1 MKNIEQE
8 GMRRRTFLGGAS
20 AASVGAILVGNGW
33 ADAAAF
39 FTESGVDLRGLTRA
53 GFELRHTSCMQCGAL
68 CGLSAI
74 VNTMAKPGEKGFFVF
89 GNQNFDHPQRGMCGR
104 GATSPQT
111 WDSPLRLKKPLKL
124 VGPRGSGEFKEISW
138 EQALTEIAD
147 RMKGLIDESGAESI
161 CFTGHNLATTMQ
173 WLMMGL
179 GAPNYIPQS
188 STCNTA
194 GVVARKWMMGSAFSH
209 HAAVDPDYDRVRFV
223 LFPGRTLHAPIG
235 AQHRLAKAKAKGAR
249 AAFLN
254 PAHPDSC
261 FAGGEWISCRPGT
274 DAAFLLGVAH
284 VLVKENL
291 YDADFVRR
299 YTNLPFLLKAD
310 GHPLTAADLE
320 EGGDANSFRVIDA
333 ATGAPAAHDDASV
346 TTDMTFEGSVA
357 KADGSTI
364 EVTTA
369 WNRFVAHLEQYTP
382 AAAAAISDTP
392 EETVVRMARTL
403 ANTLGVVEDTWY
415 NTRNGNDTDA
425 IMAIMTVNGLL
436 GNIDKAGG
444 MCLRASHGLPGVIS
458 RDAEGVIKTRL
469 GAELALPKV
478 AKRLDQQLFP
488 ETNGTFEAVV
498 KSVVDG
504 DAPYPIRALFNIDA
518 TIFHRD
524 PNTARIEDMLRKLD
538 LVVTTD
544 ILHQEVCDWSDYV
557 LPSDMFLERDDLH
570 AIGWSLAP
578 AVALD
583 RAVTEPPA
591 GADVRPME
599 WIGFQI
605 LKRIYPDRAAA
616 LGWEEPFEDPK
627 VFKTDFL
634 RRIEAARIA
643 GLAKHWELDPQQL
656 SAELETEGFKIMKPI
671 KHMVVPYEKPF
682 ASPSGRLEIYAFHPV
697 EKGYREHGFAR
708 HIDPPAY
715 TLPTRVSEFYLVSG
729 KSPSG
734 SCATAALAFSSQYLA
749 ENAVWVNPIDA
760 EFLEVADG
768 DMIELTGLDVAWT
781 AQTKVR
787 VTPRVHRGVIFTFSY
802 VGGNRQ
808 PVLQQTKGFER
819 IAEGINPH
827 WFATS
832 RVDPTTGSNF
842 NNSTVRARRVI
853 VS

>member
-1 MKNIEQE
+1 MKKTEQFE
-8 GMRRRTFLGGAS
+8 IPRRAFLGGAS
-20 AASVGAILVGNGW
+20 AASIGALLVGNGW
-33 ADAAAF
+33 AEAAGY
-39 FTESGVDLRGLTRA
+39 FTENGVDLRGLRKA

-89 GNQNFDHPQRGMCGR
+89 GNQNYDHPQRGMCGR

-111 WDSPLRLKKPLKL
+111 WDSPLRLRKPLKL
-124 VGPRGSGEFKEISW
+124 VGERGSGQFQEISW
-138 EQALTEIAD
+138 EQALSEIAA
-147 RMKGLIDESGAESI
+147 RMKGLIDEAGVESI
-161 CFTGHNLATTMQ
+161 CFTGHNLRDTFQ

-194 GVVARKWMMGSAFSH
+194 GVVGRKWMMGSAFSH
-209 HAAVDPDYDRVRFV
+209 HAAVDPDYDRVRFI

-235 AQHRLAKAKAKGAR
+235 AQHRLAKAKQAGAR

-254 PAHPDSC
+254 PAHPDSA

-291 YDADFVRR
+291 YDAGFVRR
-299 YTNLPFLLKAD
+299 YTNLPLLLKTD
-310 GHPLTAADLE
+310 GKPLTAADLE
-320 EGGDANSFRVIDA
+320 EGGDAKSFRVIDA

-346 TTDMTFEGSVA
+346 TPDMTFAGVVT

-382 AAAAAISDTP
+382 AATAAIADTP
-392 EETVVRMARTL
+392 EATVVRMARTL
-403 ANTLGVVEDTWY
+403 ANNLGVVEDTWY

-425 IMAIMTVNGLL
+425 IMAILTVNGLL
-436 GNIDKAGG
+436 GNFDRAGG
-444 MCLRASHGLPGVIS
+444 LCLRASHGLPGVIS
-458 RDAEGVIKTRL
+458 RDSEGVIKTRL

-478 AKRLDQQLFP
+478 GKSLDKQLFP

-504 DAPYPIRALFNIDA
+504 DAPYPIRALVNIDA

-524 PNTARIEDMLRKLD
+524 PNTARIEEMLRKLD

-544 ILHQEVCDWSDYV
+544 ILHQEICDWSDYV
-557 LPSDMFLERDDLH
+557 LPSEMFLERSGVH
-570 AIGWSLAP
+570 PIGWSLAP
-578 AVALD
+578 AVAYD

-591 GADVRPME
+591 GADVRPMD
-599 WIGFQI
+599 WIAFQ
-605 LKRIYPDRAAA
+605 LLNRIYPDRAAA
-616 LGWEEPFEDPK
+616 LGWEERFEDPK
-627 VFKTDFL
+627 VFNADFL
-634 RRIEAARIA
+634 DRVDAARIE
-643 GLAKHWELDPQQL
+643 GLAKKWELDPQQL
-656 SAELETEGFKIMKPI
+656 RAELEAEGFKIMTPI
-671 KHMVVPYEKPF
+671 KHNVVPYQKPF
-682 ASPSGRLEIYAFHPV
+682 ATDSGRLEIYAFAPV
-697 EKGYREHGFAR
+697 QKGYREHGFAR

-715 TLPTRVSEFYLVSG
+715 TMPVRANEFYLVSG

-749 ENAVWVNPIDA
+749 ENAVWLNPIDA
-760 EFLEVADG
+760 EFLEVGDG
-768 DMIELTGLDVAWT
+768 DVIELTGMDVSWT

-808 PVLQQTKGFER
+808 PVLKETKGFER
-819 IAEGINPH
+819 IADGINPH

-842 NNSTVRARRVI
+842 NNSTVRARRVT